1 MDNIYDLWIGD
12 RQISIPIA
20 ISSMAG
26 MTDGAYIRE
35 RAGHIGIGFI
45 GGYAIDEPTIAAAR
59 ELSHQGREEF
69 LPHDPVA
76 EIAAQVALVQAN
88 GVIPGINIRAA
99 HVDSLVSLVKEVGDF
114 PIYEIDAHCRQ
125 QAMIDAG
132 CGEYL
137 LTNPQKLLSY
147 VQALKITGV
156 TVSVKIRAGVAHND
170 IELVHLLW
178 KAGAD
183 IIHVDLMDFGHLRL
197 RDMRNCSPVFLIA
210 NNGVTDFEKAKELFA
225 HGADMVSL
233 ARKSD
238 IKTLSGISE
247 GIAQFTREHGWYN
260 SPKQLCRGGDIRSLA
275 FCCMPVKPCPLL
287 PALEKLGMTPQE
299 FVALKTE
306 GVKDTVLEGGT
317 GTCFGSL
324 TYCCKDTTPCMFR
337 DATLRQ
343 AGVKRSKYMQQKR
356 DLARK
361 LMSHIF
367 SS

>member
-20 ISSMAG
+20 VSSMAG

-35 RAGHIGIGFI
+35 RAEHIGIGFI
-45 GGYAIDEPTIAAAR
+45 GGYAIDEPTIAAAK
-59 ELSHQGREEF
+59 ELFRQGREEF
-69 LPHDPVA
+69 LPRDPIT
-76 EIAAQVALVQAN
+76 EIAAQVALVQAT
-88 GVIPGINIRAA
+88 GVIPGVNIRASS
-99 HVDSLVSLVKEVGDF
+99 VDSLVALVEAVGDQ

-137 LTNPQKLLSY
+137 LSNPQKLLAY

-156 TVSVKIRAGVAHND
+156 TVSVKIRAGVARSD
-170 IELVHLLW
+170 TELVHFLW

-183 IIHVDLMDFGHLRL
+183 IIHVDLMDFGVQKL
-197 RDMRNCSPVFLIA
+197 RDIRNCCPVLLIA
-210 NNGVTDFEKAKELFA
+210 NNGVTDFEKAKDLFA

-233 ARKSD
+233 ARRSD
-238 IKTLSGISE
+238 LKTLAGVSE
-247 GIAQFTREHGWYN
+247 GLAQFTRDHGWYN

-287 PALEKLGMTPQE
+287 PALEQLGMTPQE
-299 FVALKTE
+299 FVNLKME
-306 GVKDTVLEGGT
+306 GVKDTPLEGGT

-343 AGVKRSKYMQQKR
+343 AGVKRSIYMQQKR

-361 LMSHIF
+361 LMNHIF
-367 SS
+367 SA